1 MKTKYQQFLENVDV
15 ISEEK
20 FNEIIDSLPEINI
33 ENINFSYL
41 NPDFNDEDEIACI
54 IIDSILECFNYVYV
68 EDVSFSNKTFSLE
81 DVESLEDLEEI
92 KNIFSNWTIDN
103 YDELLE
109 ELEEEEKSNKENSE
123 REKLI
128 LFITNNATI
137 DQLRKFVNDL

>member
-20 FNEIIDSLPEINI
+20 FNEIINSLPEINI

-54 IIDSILECFNYVYV
+54 IIDSVLECFNYVYV
-68 EDVSFSNKTFSLE
+68 ENVNFSNKTFSLD

-103 YDELLE
+103 YDELLK
-109 ELEEEEKSNKENSE
+109 ELEEEENSDEENSE

-128 LFITNNATI
+128 FSIANKATI
-137 DQLRKFVNDL
+137 DQLRKFLNDL